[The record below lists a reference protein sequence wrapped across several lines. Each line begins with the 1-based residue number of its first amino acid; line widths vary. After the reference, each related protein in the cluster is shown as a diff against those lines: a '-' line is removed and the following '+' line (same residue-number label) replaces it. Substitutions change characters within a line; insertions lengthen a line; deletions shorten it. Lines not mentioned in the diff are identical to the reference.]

1 MVIVG
6 KAVWKMMA
14 IPSILFGRA
23 VITTSE
29 TNINK
34 LQRIENKVWK
44 YLLGIGGY
52 STIEALRGE
61 IGASMIK
68 SRIMETM
75 LAYLIDTMASEFTNI
90 KSMMN
95 DAIVRGKG
103 RWYNTMNRYRLEL
116 GLTWRKLET
125 MNRATLKKLIRKY
138 DDDSWNRGL
147 INKPVLRFYSLEKR
161 VYRL

>member
-1 MVIVG
+1 
-6 KAVWKMMA
+6 MMA
-14 IPSILFGRA
+14 IPSILFSIA
-23 VITTSE
+23 VIQKSE
-29 TNINK
+29 TNIK
-34 LQRIENKVWK
+34 KFQRIENKVWR

-52 STIEALRGE
+52 STVEALRGE

-90 KSMMN
+90 KNMMN

-103 RWYNTMNRYRLEL
+103 RWYDTINRYRLEL

-125 MNRATLKKLIRKY
+125 MNRATLKRIIRKY
-138 DDDSWNRGL
+138 NDDNRNLGL
-147 INKPVLRFYSLEKR
+147 INKPALRFYSMDKKSIG
-161 VYRL
+161 Y